1 MKLETKIGAD
11 GFLFNTQGLPQG
23 TPSKEFYKDRRQAL
37 AAVAEL
43 FPEDTGTPCGCHHE
57 KLLAKEYGAD
67 ELGEVLRNQYQL
79 SKLVQQCLCPL
90 AKRRRTAVCAHAGK
104 DLRPDPLGD
113 VLLELDR
120 LQLLDHASWNEW
132 FKKTSDAINAID
144 TSVGE
149 NRRADNVDEIIA
161 SSMEKQSALD
171 REIEERRRLLASFL
185 IQAMEYAEME

>member
-1 MKLETKIGAD
+1 M
-11 GFLFNTQGLPQG
+11 
-23 TPSKEFYKDRRQAL
+23 
-37 AAVAEL
+37 
-43 FPEDTGTPCGCHHE
+43 
-57 KLLAKEYGAD
+57 
-67 ELGEVLRNQYQL
+67 
-79 SKLVQQCLCPL
+79 
-90 AKRRRTAVCAHAGK
+90 CAHAGK

-149 NRRADNVDEIIA
+149 NRRADNVDEISA